1 MNKKTLLLI
10 LLAVVLLPTAFASA
24 QTLEEMAG
32 RVEAVAVG
40 IATPIVII
48 GWIIAGILYLTAAGA
63 PEKLGI
69 AKKATVAAVIG
80 TVLIVLAIGGGTII
94 NVVANA
100 FGL

>member
-1 MNKKTLLLI
+1 MDKKTLFLTS
-10 LLAVVLLPTAFASA
+10 LAAVLVPTAFVSA
-24 QTLEEMAG
+24 QTLEEMAV

-63 PEKLGI
+63 PERI
-69 AKKATVAAVIG
+69 TTAKRAMVAAVIG
-80 TVLIVLAIGGGTII
+80 TVLVVLAIGGGTII
-94 NVVANA
+94 TIIANA

>member
-1 MNKKTLLLI
+1 VNKKTLLLI